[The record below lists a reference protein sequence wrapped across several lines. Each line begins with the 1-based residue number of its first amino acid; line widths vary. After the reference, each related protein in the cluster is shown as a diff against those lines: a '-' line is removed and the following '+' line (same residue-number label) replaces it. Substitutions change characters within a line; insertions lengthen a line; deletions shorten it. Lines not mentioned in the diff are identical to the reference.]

1 MLEAHLVSVKELVG
15 PAIFLFDVAVGC
27 EVAVF
32 AISHDWMAD
41 RSEVS
46 ADLMGSSCKKFH
58 FNEGEAHDG
67 LKGFVFGYCGL
78 AAFLKRANGHE
89 TGTRIFLKR
98 LADDAF
104 LIGCAHYYRKVL
116 LLNVVSFFEEA
127 RELT

>member
-15 PAIFLFDVAVGC
+15 PAIFLFDVAVVC

-32 AISHDWMAD
+32 AIAHDWMAD

-46 ADLMGSSCKKFH
+46 ADLMGSSCEKFH

-78 AAFLKRANGHE
+78 AAFFERTNGYE
-89 TGTRIFLKR
+89 TGIGIFLKR
-98 LADDAF
+98 LVDDAF
-104 LIGCAHYYRKVL
+104 LIGCAHYYREIL
-116 LLNVVSFFEEA
+116 LLNVVSFFEKTG
-127 RELT
+127 ELA